1 MDILQEQQAAIRRL
15 RVRLHEAN
23 RRKDYA
29 SIGYYAML
37 IQKRLMMVKCLEKG
51 REEAQAK

>member
-1 MDILQEQQAAIRRL
+1 MDILQEQQAAIRKL
-15 RVRLHEAN
+15 RVKLHEAN